1 MAGTKTVGSVQLST
15 KERCIAAAG
24 AALVAAVV
32 VNPLDVVKTRMQAHA
47 HQSGAAHRVIP
58 GPRPSLANVHQYALG
73 SVVPGPTSF
82 WDAQQQS
89 MQHGRLSKP
98 PVYRSCI
105 DGLWKI
111 MRHEGPS
118 VLWHGVNVS
127 VLISVPMICMYLPMY
142 DTLLAELESK
152 SSAPLIAGSAAR
164 AMSVVATSP
173 LELLKTRIQAAG
185 VGSVASSRN
194 ATNLVTP
201 FSAALQQMRSDMKG
215 NRSQQI
221 SSLWRGVGA
230 SLSKDV
236 PFAGL
241 YWTLLEPS
249 RTWLDSH
256 AHISHG
262 PSGINMHTL
271 AINALAGSVAGAAA
285 AAVTTPFDVVKTRL
299 QTRDAQLARKGTLE
313 CLVSVAKTGGVRGL
327 FSGWGPRT
335 LRTAAAYGI
344 LMSSYEICKGIYSTH
359 PSE

>member
-1 MAGTKTVGSVQLST
+1 MVCASAMLSLSVF
-15 KERCIAAAG
+15 
-24 AALVAAVV
+24 
-32 VNPLDVVKTRMQAHA
+32 
-47 HQSGAAHRVIP
+47 
-58 GPRPSLANVHQYALG
+58 PRQ
-73 SVVPGPTSF
+73 
-82 WDAQQQS
+82 
-89 MQHGRLSKP
+89 
-98 PVYRSCI
+98 
-105 DGLWKI
+105 
-111 MRHEGPS
+111 
-118 VLWHGVNVS
+118 VS
-127 VLISVPMICMYLPMY
+127 VL
-142 DTLLAELESK
+142 
-152 SSAPLIAGSAAR
+152 SSTDNR
-164 AMSVVATSP
+164 QQAMSLDLARLWLPVLSCYVC
-173 LELLKTRIQAAG
+173 
-185 VGSVASSRN
+185 
-194 ATNLVTP
+194 
-201 FSAALQQMRSDMKG
+201 LQG

-262 PSGINMHTL
+262 SSGINTHTL

-313 CLVSVAKTGGVRGL
+313 CLVSVARTGGVRGL

>member
-1 MAGTKTVGSVQLST
+1 MVCARAT
-15 KERCIAAAG
+15 
-24 AALVAAVV
+24 
-32 VNPLDVVKTRMQAHA
+32 
-47 HQSGAAHRVIP
+47 
-58 GPRPSLANVHQYALG
+58 SLAVSPRQ
-73 SVVPGPTSF
+73 V
-82 WDAQQQS
+82 DAS
-89 MQHGRLSKP
+89 S
-98 PVYRSCI
+98 
-105 DGLWKI
+105 
-111 MRHEGPS
+111 
-118 VLWHGVNVS
+118 
-127 VLISVPMICMYLPMY
+127 
-142 DTLLAELESK
+142 
-152 SSAPLIAGSAAR
+152 SSARHQQAVSPDPAWLCLLLVLSC
-164 AMSVVATSP
+164 SVC
-173 LELLKTRIQAAG
+173 
-185 VGSVASSRN
+185 
-194 ATNLVTP
+194 
-201 FSAALQQMRSDMKG
+201 LQG

-256 AHISHG
+256 AHISHSS
-262 PSGINMHTL
+262 SGINMHTL

-299 QTRDAQLARKGTLE
+299 QTRDAQLERKGTLE

-344 LMSSYEICKGIYSTH
+344 LMSSYEICKGIYSTR

>member
-262 PSGINMHTL
+262 
-271 AINALAGSVAGAAA
+271 
-285 AAVTTPFDVVKTRL
+285 
-299 QTRDAQLARKGTLE
+299 
-313 CLVSVAKTGGVRGL
+313 GVRGL

>member
-1 MAGTKTVGSVQLST
+1 MAGTKTASDVQLST

-47 HQSGAAHRVIP
+47 DQLCTLHRAIP
-58 GPRPSLANVHQYALG
+58 CPLPSLMNVHQYALG
-73 SVVPGPTSF
+73 TVVPGPASL
-82 WDAQQQS
+82 WHAD
-89 MQHGRLSKP
+89 QHAISSGRLSTRP
-98 PVYRSCI
+98 AYRSCI

-111 MRHEGPS
+111 IRHEGPS

-127 VLISVPMICMYLPMY
+127 MLISVPMICMYLPMY
-142 DTLLAELESK
+142 DFILGELDSG
-152 SSAPLIAGSAAR
+152 SNCAPLVAGSGAR

-185 VGSVASSRN
+185 ANAHSRSYAAG
-194 ATNLVTP
+194 ATSP
-201 FSAALQQMRSDMKG
+201 FTAAVQQMRADMKG
-215 NRSQQI
+215 TKRQQI

-249 RTWLDSH
+249 RHWLNTH
-256 AHISHG
+256 THITQAS
-262 PSGINMHTL
+262 SGIDMHTL
-271 AINALAGSVAGAAA
+271 AINALAGSTAGAAA
-285 AAVTTPFDVVKTRL
+285 ACVTTPFDVVKTRL
-299 QTRDAQLARKGTLE
+299 QTRDPLLARKGTLE
-313 CLVSVAKTGGVRGL
+313 CLVSVAKMGGVRGL

-344 LMSSYEICKGIYSTH
+344 LMSSYEICKGVYSNQ
-359 PSE
+359 PIK